1 MPLWLDLLKTPMAV
15 KQLTDALTPAFGAP
29 PQIRFETTKSVVTD
43 TLRQRKERER
53 DARHGA
59 AEDAFLNDPDVQRLM
74 QQGAKLVPD
83 SIRPLDD

>member
-1 MPLWLDLLKTPMAV
+1 MSVHILHTPMAV
-15 KQLTDALTPAFGAP
+15 KQLSELLAPSFGVAP
-29 PQIRFETTKSVVTD
+29 QLRFETVQVAGD
-43 TLRQRKERER
+43 TLRQRHERER